1 MSTKPEG
8 ATPPT
13 RTLTERRKAA
23 TQLDIARAAAE
34 LFTEHGPDGT
44 TAEDIALRAGVALR
58 TFYRYFRSKQD
69 AVAPLLAGGGD
80 RWRELLAATATATA
94 ASSATAGG
102 AVRAA
107 DAVTAGGAV
116 RAGGAVTAG
125 GAVRAGGAVTAGG
138 AADATAEPGAGLPEA
153 LERSI
158 AASLTPMDA
167 AAEEGLRWTRGLLRA
182 AAEDP
187 ALRAVWYRV
196 NQESEERL
204 REVVAGLAGAG
215 ADPLEV
221 RLAAAAA
228 TDAIR
233 IALESWA
240 ETDAPARGE
249 GAPAELA
256 VRCLRELMGGMRL
269 LNPEVSRGSATGP

>member
-1 MSTKPEG
+1 MSTKAPS
-8 ATPPT
+8 
-13 RTLTERRKAA
+13 LTERRKAA

-34 LFTEHGPDGT
+34 LFTERGPDDT

-69 AVAPLLAGGGD
+69 AVAPLLAGGAD
-80 RWRELLAATATATA
+80 RWRERLAAAGPDA
-94 ASSATAGG
+94 A
-102 AVRAA
+102 
-107 DAVTAGGAV
+107 
-116 RAGGAVTAG
+116 
-125 GAVRAGGAVTAGG
+125 
-138 AADATAEPGAGLPEA
+138 LPDA

-158 AASLTPMDA
+158 AASLSPADDEA
-167 AAEEGLRWTRGLLRA
+167 AEGLRWTRGLLRA
-182 AAEDP
+182 AERDP

-196 NQESEERL
+196 NQESEDRL
-204 REVVAGLAGAG
+204 RSVVAELAGPD

-233 IALESWA
+233 IALETWA
-240 ETDAPARGE
+240 ETDAPVRGE
-249 GAPAELA
+249 GGPAPLA

-269 LNPEVSRGSATGP
+269 LGPAVTEPGTAP

>member
-34 LFTEHGPDGT
+34 LFTERGPDGT

-69 AVAPLLAGGGD
+69 AVAPLLAGGAD
-80 RWRELLAATATATA
+80 RWREILAA
-94 ASSATAGG
+94 S
-102 AVRAA
+102 
-107 DAVTAGGAV
+107 
-116 RAGGAVTAG
+116 
-125 GAVRAGGAVTAGG
+125 
-138 AADATAEPGAGLPEA
+138 EPGAGLPEA

-158 AASLTPMDA
+158 AASLTPADA
-167 AAEEGLRWTRGLLRA
+167 AGEEGLRWTRGLLRA

-204 REVVAGLAGAG
+204 REVVAGLAGPD

-233 IALESWA
+233 IALEAWA

-269 LNPEVSRGSATGP
+269 LHPRTS

>member
-1 MSTKPEG
+1 MHFTHFRQVRAYASYGEHQAPSL
-8 ATPPT
+8 
-13 RTLTERRKAA
+13 TLTERRKAA

-44 TAEDIALRAGVALR
+44 TAEDIAQRAGVALR

-69 AVAPLLAGGGD
+69 AVAPLLAGGAD
-80 RWRELLAATATATA
+80 RWRERLAAA
-94 ASSATAGG
+94 A
-102 AVRAA
+102 
-107 DAVTAGGAV
+107 
-116 RAGGAVTAG
+116 
-125 GAVRAGGAVTAGG
+125 
-138 AADATAEPGAGLPEA
+138 PGTEAGLPEA

-158 AASLTPMDA
+158 AESL
-167 AAEEGLRWTRGLLRA
+167 AAEDETAAEGLRWTRGLLRA

-196 NQESEERL
+196 NQESEEKL
-204 REVVAGLAGAG
+204 REVLAGLAGPG

-240 ETDAPARGE
+240 ESDAPVRG
-249 GAPAELA
+249 GGSPAELA

-269 LNPEVSRGSATGP
+269 LGDTPAE

>member
-13 RTLTERRKAA
+13 PTLTERRKAA

-34 LFTEHGPDGT
+34 LFTERGPDGT

-80 RWRELLAATATATA
+80 RWRALLAATSTT
-94 ASSATAGG
+94 
-102 AVRAA
+102 
-107 DAVTAGGAV
+107 
-116 RAGGAVTAG
+116 
-125 GAVRAGGAVTAGG
+125 
-138 AADATAEPGAGLPEA
+138 EPGAGLPEA

-158 AASLTPMDA
+158 AASLTPTDPA
-167 AAEEGLRWTRGLLRA
+167 TEEGLRWTRGLLRA

-204 REVVAGLAGAG
+204 REVVAGLAGPG

-240 ETDAPARGE
+240 ETDAPVRGE

-269 LNPEVSRGSATGP
+269 LNPDA

>member
-80 RWRELLAATATATA
+80 RWRELLAATAT
-94 ASSATAGG
+94 G
-102 AVRAA
+102 APS
-107 DAVTAGGAV
+107 
-116 RAGGAVTAG
+116 
-125 GAVRAGGAVTAGG
+125 
-138 AADATAEPGAGLPEA
+138 EPGAGLPEA

-158 AASLTPMDA
+158 AASLTPADA

-204 REVVAGLAGAG
+204 REVVAGLAGPG

-240 ETDAPARGE
+240 ETDAPVRGE

-269 LNPEVSRGSATGP
+269 LNPDVSGGSATGP

>member
-34 LFTEHGPDGT
+34 LFTERGPDGT
-44 TAEDIALRAGVALR
+44 TAEDIAQRAGVALR

-69 AVAPLLAGGGD
+69 AVAPLLAGGAD
-80 RWRELLAATATATA
+80 RWREILATT
-94 ASSATAGG
+94 
-102 AVRAA
+102 
-107 DAVTAGGAV
+107 
-116 RAGGAVTAG
+116 
-125 GAVRAGGAVTAGG
+125 
-138 AADATAEPGAGLPEA
+138 EPGAALPEA

-158 AASLTPMDA
+158 ATSLNARDEEA
-167 AAEEGLRWTRGLLRA
+167 AEGLRWTRGLLRA
-182 AAEDP
+182 AIEDP

-204 REVVAGLAGAG
+204 REVVAGLAGPD

-240 ETDAPARGE
+240 ESDAPVTGE
-249 GAPAELA
+249 GSPAGLA

-269 LNPEVSRGSATGP
+269 LNPDDGA

>member
-1 MSTKPEG
+1 MSCTFGGHGRTLRTVSTKPEG

-80 RWRELLAATATATA
+80 RWREILAAT
-94 ASSATAGG
+94 
-102 AVRAA
+102 
-107 DAVTAGGAV
+107 
-116 RAGGAVTAG
+116 
-125 GAVRAGGAVTAGG
+125 
-138 AADATAEPGAGLPEA
+138 EPGSGLPEA

-158 AASLTPMDA
+158 AASLTPADEA
-167 AAEEGLRWTRGLLRA
+167 ADEGLRWTRGLLRA

-204 REVVAGLAGAG
+204 REVVAGLAGPD
-215 ADPLEV
+215 ADVLEV

-228 TDAIR
+228 TDAVR
-233 IALESWA
+233 LALETWA
-240 ETDAPARGE
+240 ETDAPVRGE

-269 LNPEVSRGSATGP
+269 LGPAGGAPGAGVSP